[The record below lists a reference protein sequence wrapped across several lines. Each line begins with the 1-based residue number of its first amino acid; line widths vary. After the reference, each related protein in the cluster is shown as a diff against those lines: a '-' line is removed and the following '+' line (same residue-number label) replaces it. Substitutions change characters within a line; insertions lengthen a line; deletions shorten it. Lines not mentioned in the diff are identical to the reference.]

1 MANQTV
7 TTTINYDDAAIAGLL
22 NGESIAIDGGALTI
36 DSDVRWNQ
44 QAAVFGDI
52 TISPTLSGSFTV
64 DGTKCWELYFDSS
77 TGNVPVQNALGSNG
91 VTSSGGATGELMR
104 VWATNSLTPEAA
116 GGAMPATGWIKL
128 RSKTG
133 EFADNEIVTLPGG
146 ATITLTGAGKRSWI
160 NVVGTT
166 ATTLSIPRLGSCN
179 FTGDWYELGLTNGSD
194 DQVIQGPVATIY
206 AGIQIETA
214 PGSGVYE
221 WWANAAEKW
230 NGQFTF
236 SPLQSFNSTLT
247 ANAIAGP
254 TVNDFTGNRLNETAV
269 NGVHTR
275 AANQVTSGVNLGVFT
290 VVAIVKKFTRRYVVI
305 SGSTASGATRYGAL
319 VDLDT
324 GTIISNPSFGTP
336 TNTSSSITSMGGGWY
351 KVEVSLTHTSGGV
364 QPIIALSD
372 SATPTLVS
380 GLPSYLGVI
389 TEGVY
394 FAEIYAQNGSS
405 VQYVS
410 STDERGKFFGCDEAT
425 GQITLAKRTNG
436 TAGLKPTSGCKI
448 RIPNVICTWAT
459 SFDYS
464 GNARSYSPNSVA
476 YRIATPSGGVIS
488 IDKAA
493 LNWSGAFFNGSV
505 WKSISFTNL
514 TSSLGFSIN
523 GVSDSFTVSNS
534 VIGMMPGSSNPIV
547 LFNSLN
553 QNTLV
558 DCRFIKATPVVN
570 VLLRCAN
577 VSILR
582 CQFEAFGAVGDVYRI
597 NPNNDSTQDCSGIT
611 YSNCKFIGTG
621 LSFSNATNS
630 KVLNC
635 QFANRIV
642 TQSSSGDASGT
653 VFAFVLN
660 GTNLTLDGLT
670 PVGNLQIRPY
680 PGLVSVSGS
689 NIAIKNIG
697 SISTPYDTT
706 PNPISPQAIV
716 NFVAGARDILL
727 QRIYV
732 TKSSLNALAQLNTTQ
747 NVQVINVSTNGT
759 DPVTFTSTNSS
770 NRGNKYTPTLT
781 GQNNVY
787 GTHWDESFRSATAG
801 GLVVFANEPIA
812 QTASQ
817 CIGSFA
823 INSGFTSN
831 GTAVFANLADTITW
845 TLPYYAIGHTSI
857 ANQTGGTANF
867 IITGPTNPQHFEFD
881 YQIDLGT
888 GTYTSWKHLVN
899 AARQSTGGTSGTN
912 TVDINATDESALLRK
927 PQIGDIVQS
936 TSLRLPAGTT
946 ITNVATTAI
955 TLSNNFVSS
964 MTNNELL
971 YFWDDIASETISA
984 SIGFALKV
992 RAKINTASATN
1003 TLASLSIPT
1012 DSTSAAQLNQ
1022 YPLPYDGTGVISN
1035 IDPISFLQI
1044 YNVTTSTELFK
1055 GAVTTTSYTY
1065 NYYQGTTVSDGDT
1078 IRIRI
1083 AKLGKLPQTLLA
1095 VATSVGFAATSN
1107 ALDDEIYIA
1116 NGIDGSTVTEFNA
1129 DYPNI
1134 DLDINDPD
1142 GTTTVQRIYAWLRY
1156 IETTNDGIEQWF
1168 DIVTATDQVN
1178 YEINTNVLDLK
1189 LDNTQAT
1196 PVKIIGGR
1204 FYRSDGNTII
1214 ETTSGSIQL
1223 DPNRIYVIDGISTTQ
1238 DAYNNL
1244 ADTFL
1249 RRSTAN
1255 VESSSFGDPLSLKS
1269 IYGMVAQGTH
1279 NTYVNNNNKLVVTKS
1294 DESTQL
1300 GTRSITNSPNAQPIT
1315 GLDSD

>member
-7 TTTINYDDAAIAGLL
+7 TTTVNYDDAAISPLL
-22 NGESIAIDGGALTI
+22 NGESISIEGGALTI

-44 QAAVFGDI
+44 QAAVFGNI
-52 TISPTLSGSFTV
+52 TISPTLSGSLTV
-64 DGTKCWELYFDSS
+64 DGTKCWELYFDAS

-104 VWATNSLTPEAA
+104 VWATSSLTPEAA

-133 EFADNEIVTLPGG
+133 NFADNEIVTLPGG

-194 DQVIQGPVATIY
+194 DQVIQGPVATLY

-221 WWANAAEKW
+221 WWAGAAQKW

-236 SPLQSFNSTLT
+236 GTNASVATTVT

-254 TVNDFTGNRLNETAV
+254 TVNDFTGTRLNETAV
-269 NGVHTR
+269 NSSHTR
-275 AANQVTSGVNLGVFT
+275 AASAITTGINLSVFT

-305 SGSTASGATRYGAL
+305 SGSTAGGATKYGAL

-336 TNTSSSITSMGGGWY
+336 TSTSSSITPMGGGWY
-351 KVEVSLTHTSGGV
+351 KVEVSLTHTSGGGV

-394 FAEIYAQNGSS
+394 FADIWAENGSS

-410 STDERGKFFGCDEAT
+410 STDERGKFFGCNEVT

-488 IDKAA
+488 IDKTA

-514 TSSLGFSIN
+514 TSNLGFSIA

-534 VIGMMPGSSNPIV
+534 VIGMMPGGANPIV
-547 LFNSLN
+547 LTDSLN

-558 DCRFIKATPVVN
+558 DCRFIRAIPT
-570 VLLRCAN
+570 VLSLTRCAN
-577 VSILR
+577 TSILR
-582 CQFEAFGAVGDVYRI
+582 CQFEAFGAVGAVYKTSTI
-597 NPNNDSTQDCSGIT
+597 NDSIVDCIGIT

-621 LSFSNATNS
+621 LNLSATNS
-630 KVLNC
+630 QVLNC

-642 TQSSSGDASGT
+642 TQSSSQDTFGT
-653 VFAFVLN
+653 NFAFILN

-670 PVGNLQIRPY
+670 PVGNLQIKPY
-680 PGLVSVSGS
+680 PGLVSVGGS

-706 PNPISPQAIV
+706 PNPVASQAIV
-716 NFVAGARDILL
+716 NFVPGARNILL
-727 QRIYV
+727 QRLYV
-732 TKSSLNALAQLNTTQ
+732 TNSSLNALAQLNTTQ

-787 GTHWDESFRSATAG
+787 GNHWDESFRSATAG

-812 QTASQ
+812 ETASQ
-817 CIGSFA
+817 CISSFA
-823 INSGFTSN
+823 VNSGFTSN

-867 IITGPTNPQHFEFD
+867 IITGPTNPQYFEFD
-881 YQIDLGT
+881 YQIDPGT

-899 AARQSTGGTSGTN
+899 AARQSTGGASGTN

-946 ITNVATTAI
+946 VTNVATTAI

-964 MTNNELL
+964 MTTNELL

-1012 DSTSAAQLNQ
+1012 DSTSTAQLNQ
-1022 YPLPYDGTGVISN
+1022 YPLPYDGAGVITN
-1035 IDPISFLQI
+1035 IDPISCLQI

-1156 IETTNDGIEQWF
+1156 TETTNDGIEQWF

-1178 YEINTNVLDLK
+1178 YEINTNLLDLK

-1204 FYRSDGNTII
+1204 LYRSDGNTII
-1214 ETTSGSIQL
+1214 ETTSGSVQL
-1223 DPNRIYVIDGISTTQ
+1223 DPNRVYVVDGISTTQ
-1238 DAYNNL
+1238 DAYNDL

-1249 RRSTAN
+1249 RRSTSNA
-1255 VESSSFGDPLSLKS
+1255 EASTFGDALSVRS
-1269 IYGMVAQGTH
+1269 MYGMVAQGTH
-1279 NTYVNNNNKLVVTKS
+1279 NTFVNNSNKLVITKS
-1294 DESTQL
+1294 DESTVL
-1300 GTRSITNSPNAQPIT
+1300 GTRTITNSVNAQPIV